1 MLYCKSCINWELKME
16 GKVFISV
23 GSAYTDAQKK
33 FVDAIIQWLQDEGL
47 SPQMLGKTVY
57 PDKQPLKVIQETM
70 MQCDGTLVIAF
81 ERIFVNDGQE
91 KRGGTGSM
99 VLHSQIIP
107 TVWNQIET
115 AMAYGLQQP
124 ILVLA
129 EEGSRRE
136 GLLDDKFE
144 WLVLPVKVD
153 ADIVNSREFVGT
165 LRSWFK
171 NLKEYK
177 AQREAKEKKLIEGIN
192 PGTLTVAQLFN
203 LMRPNQVW
211 KCVGVLTSIIIL
223 AFSFGRLVGKFL

>member
-1 MLYCKSCINWELKME
+1 ME
-16 GKVFISV
+16 GKIFISV

-33 FVDAIIQWLQDEGL
+33 FIDAVIQWLQNEGL

-91 KRGGTGSM
+91 KRGGTEAT
-99 VLHSQIIP
+99 VLQSQIIP

-153 ADIVNSREFVGT
+153 ADIVNSRVFIGT
-165 LRSWFK
+165 LRSWFR

-177 AQREAKEKKLIEGIN
+177 AQREAKEIAQREAKEKKLIEEIN
-192 PGTLTVAQLFN
+192 PGTLTVAQLFTM
-203 LMRPNQVW
+203 MRPNQVW
-211 KCVGVLTSIIIL
+211 KCVGVLTTIIIL